1 MMIILYLYI
10 ISRIIII
17 FKSMTIISRMFSHI
31 SISFII
37 CLFLLN
43 NTFIFYFIS
52 HFFSLTY
59 LIFVYFIFTRRSYFN
74 LLCFSP
80 NQTEHW
86 FMSACL
92 LASTDRGTLKQVGK
106 VTCYKRMEGI
116 WHTISYFA
124 VDPTTMCQFSTY
136 HYIQLLTSHHQW
148 ENKIIFL
155 KHFLTLENV
164 TCIWRLH

>member
-1 MMIILYLYI
+1 MMVILIYI
-10 ISRIIII
+10 IWKFTLVCLIY
-17 FKSMTIISRMFSHI
+17 FSWNRKVI
-31 SISFII
+31 TWFITSFYLVS
-37 CLFLLN
+37 LFLFHFLL
-43 NTFIFYFIS
+43 YFS
-52 HFFSLTY
+52 LFSLTY